1 MNIKQMIE
9 ETGKTW
15 HFSKDTDYSDRD
27 MELQYLALALGG
39 EAGEL
44 QNLIKKIIRR
54 KNHTD
59 GHSQDGMEAEVPH
72 EMVDVMYYLFRMAA
86 LLNIDLEKAFDEKM
100 EINRKRYNK

>member
-15 HFSKDTDYSDRD
+15 HFSKERGSDKD

-44 QNLIKKIIRR
+44 QNLVKKIVRR
-54 KNHTD
+54 KLHTE
-59 GHSQDGMEAEVPH
+59 GHSQDGMEAELPH
-72 EMVDVMYYLFRMAA
+72 EMVDILYYLFRMAD
-86 LLNIDLEKAFDEKM
+86 LMQIDLEKAFDEKM
-100 EINRKRYNK
+100 EINKARYNK